1 MTTLIA
7 SLRANPRPVR
17 TVCFVVLACIAVASL
32 LIDTHHAHTWAEQHV
47 PFFWSL
53 FAFAGSAAI
62 IGLTRWLGRSGI
74 QTGPEVYGPGAACGE
89 EE

>member
-1 MTTLIA
+1 MH
-7 SLRANPRPVR
+7 SLTACTMPVM
-17 TVCFVVLACIAVASL
+17 
-32 LIDTHHAHTWAEQHV
+32 
-47 PFFWSL
+47 
-53 FAFAGSAAI
+53 FAGSAAI